1 MIYIVEAK
9 KWFTKLKISY
19 FKLEKSNWKKGRC
32 MI

>member
-9 KWFTKLKISY
+9 KWFTKLRIFY
-19 FKLEKSNWKKGRC
+19 FKLEESNWKKERY